1 MKKLLICLLSLV
13 IFTISENAMS
23 ATKEFNVDNQI
34 YKVLTLEEWEQAQT
48 SGSIITEL
56 DKKDGFIHLSTAAQ
70 INATLALYFAKE
82 KTVVLL
88 QIDHSQIHD
97 KLKFESPVPP
107 GNRTSSF
114 PHYYGDLNTNAIS
127 KIWNLDRTAFDI
139 PIEVILQAEVGFNS

>member
-1 MKKLLICLLSLV
+1 MKILLICLLSFA
-13 IFTISENAMS
+13 IFITSENAMS

-34 YKVLTLEEWEQAQT
+34 YKVLTVEQWEQAKI

-70 INATLALYFAKE
+70 LNATLALYFAKE

-88 QIDHSQIHD
+88 QIDQSQTHD

-127 KIWNLDRTAFDI
+127 KIWNLGRGAFEI
-139 PIEVILQAEVGFNS
+139 PIEVMLQAEGDPNP

>member
-1 MKKLLICLLSLV
+1 
-13 IFTISENAMS
+13 MS

>member
-1 MKKLLICLLSLV
+1 MKKLLICLLSFV
-13 IFTISENAMS
+13 IFTASENAMS

-34 YKVLTLEEWEQAQT
+34 YKVLTLKEWEQAQI

-70 INATLALYFAKE
+70 LNATLALYFAKE

-88 QIDHSQIHD
+88 QIDHSQTHD
-97 KLKFESPVPP
+97 KLKFELPVPP

-127 KIWNLDRTAFDI
+127 KIWNLGRGAFEI
-139 PIEVILQAEVGFNS
+139 PIEVMLQAERDSNP

>member
-1 MKKLLICLLSLV
+1 MKKLLICLLSFA

-56 DKKDGFIHLSTAAQ
+56 DKKDGFIHLSKAAQ
-70 INATLALYFAKE
+70 INATLALYFAEE

-114 PHYYGDLNTNAIS
+114 PHYYGDLNTNFVS
-127 KIWNLDRTAFDI
+127 KIWHLSRGAFEI
-139 PIEVILQAEVGFNS
+139 PIEVILQAEQGSNP

>member
-1 MKKLLICLLSLV
+1 MKKLLICLLSFA

-127 KIWNLDRTAFDI
+127 KIWNLDRGAFEI
-139 PIEVILQAEVGFNS
+139 PIEVMLQVERDPNP